1 MNQNLTFAFIG
12 GDPRQIQVIT
22 NFAKDGHL
30 VRTFGLNEARFPDE
44 LSINQYESLF
54 SCLDGA
60 DIVVLPFPYTTE
72 GETIRTTFSKVPIYT
87 NDILRQMNARQILL
101 VGRADEQ
108 LKALTTLYNIH
119 YIDYGERE
127 ELLIANAIPTVEGA
141 LEIAMRE
148 TPYTIHGS
156 HAIVL
161 GYGRIGKLLAKGLQ
175 ALGAETTVAARK
187 QRDLAWIRAQ
197 GFSAISF
204 AELQKHI
211 KKYDLIFNTAPAMIL
226 DFRILSEISDLSL
239 IIDLASAPG
248 GVDFETAALLHK
260 KTIQALSLPGK
271 VAPIT
276 AGNIIKNTI
285 QNILD
290 ELGV

>member
-22 NFAKDGHL
+22 NFANDGYL
-30 VRTFGLNEARFPDE
+30 VRTFGLNEAEFPAA
-44 LSINQYESLF
+44 LSITQCESLF
-54 SCLDGA
+54 SCVDGA

-72 GETIRTTFSKVPIYT
+72 GEIIRTTFSKVPIYT
-87 NDILRQMNARQILL
+87 NDVLCQMNARQILL
-101 VGRADEQ
+101 VGRADKQ
-108 LKALTTLYNIH
+108 LKALTSLYNIH
-119 YIDYGERE
+119 FIDYGERE

-161 GYGRIGKLLAKGLQ
+161 GYGRIGKLLAKSLQ
-175 ALGAETTVAARK
+175 GLGAETTVAARK
-187 QRDLAWIRAQ
+187 ERDLAWIRAH
-197 GFSAISF
+197 GLFAIPF
-204 AELQKHI
+204 TELEKHI
-211 KKYDLIFNTAPAMIL
+211 RKYDLIFNTVPTMIL
-226 DFRILSEISDLSL
+226 DFRLLSEISGSSL

-248 GVDFETAALLHK
+248 GVDFKTAALLHK
-260 KTIQALSLPGK
+260 KAIQALSLPGK

-276 AGNIIKNTI
+276 AGNIIKNAI
-285 QNILD
+285 QNILN